1 MAEIVPGLPAIRSM
15 KYSHGRS
22 PFPMTTSAPGAD
34 ARHQYGEIARYFRLG
49 DVDYML
55 SHTTVIPRPNS

>member
-1 MAEIVPGLPAIRSM
+1 MRKCAANRLRSM
-15 KYSHGRS
+15 KYSHGPLAVPDDDVRS
-22 PFPMTTSAPGAD
+22 RAD